1 MEKRFVG
8 GSVDNE
14 IETNLVYEIG
24 LFYFGINS
32 FYDYLN
38 SGILKNTSEYKRYFL
53 KEIFMEK
60 LHIFPPVADG
70 EPNAEKALKWDQET
84 ESFIQSMR
92 KFSERFQLLR
102 ED

>member
-1 MEKRFVG
+1 
-8 GSVDNE
+8 
-14 IETNLVYEIG
+14 
-24 LFYFGINS
+24 
-32 FYDYLN
+32 
-38 SGILKNTSEYKRYFL
+38 
-53 KEIFMEK
+53 MEK